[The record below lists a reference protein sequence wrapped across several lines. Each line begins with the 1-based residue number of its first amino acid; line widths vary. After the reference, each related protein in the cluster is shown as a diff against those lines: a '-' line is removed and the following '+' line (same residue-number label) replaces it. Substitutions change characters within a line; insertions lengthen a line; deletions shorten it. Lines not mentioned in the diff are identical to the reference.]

1 MKKVSIKMA
10 NCYGIKQLEYVF
22 DFEKYKNYL
31 IYASNGMMK
40 TSFTKTFSALRAGK
54 KPSDEVYGK
63 KTTCD
68 VFNDD
73 DPILGE
79 NIFVINSYEDEYIS
93 PNSAKL
99 MVHRELRQKYDD
111 AIQNVNSAQNIL
123 WTALQAFFL
132 DSGDFSAEL
141 SSLFSCAPVD
151 VLEQIK
157 KQIERGLLDE
167 DSFELDFLKL
177 KYADAFNSNVEA
189 FVKEPKNIAQ
199 ITEYENRYNELLE
212 KSPIFKRGVFS
223 HNNADI
229 VTESLNSNGFFGAN
243 HSLVLHGV
251 DRVIETS
258 DDLLDAIQTEK
269 KKIFA
274 DEKLKKSFEKI
285 NAALGKRTLI
295 QFRSV
300 IEAHPEIIP
309 ELSDYLAFKRKV
321 WVGLLNK
328 VKTELDKVILE
339 YEKCQTLIETIK
351 EEANR
356 QHSQWDIVL
365 DIFKSRFTVPFTISV
380 PNKNDVALLGEM
392 PEFVFKYK
400 DMETGDE
407 QEISRKNLERVLS
420 QGEKRALFLLN
431 IINDLEALKL
441 SGKEYLIVTDDIAES
456 FDYKNKYAIIEYLQE
471 MMEAANLKFVV
482 LTHNFDFYRTVA
494 LRAKGKVRPAMVQRV
509 NNGLEIGD
517 PKYVYKTPFELIR
530 KGIKRHNDKDLI
542 TSIPFVRNIIEYTS
556 GTDNNTNYQLLTSL
570 LHLKSTTKTI
580 TFKQLEDIYK
590 DELRDVDFDFSE
602 SRETDKVYYLIL
614 NEAKKIRFNNNDA
627 MDLDGKVVISMA
639 IRLLAEEYMIN
650 QLLAVG
656 CPRESIEE
664 ISTMQTGGLVEL
676 FKKFCPTQT
685 GELKTLNKVLLMS
698 SENIHINSFMFEPLI
713 DISIKS
719 LVDLFG
725 DICILQP
732 PVYSE

>member
-1 MKKVSIKMA
+1 MKKVSIKMT

-22 DFEKYKNYL
+22 DFEKHKNYL

-40 TSFTKTFSALRAGK
+40 TSFTKTFSALRSGK

-68 VFNDD
+68 VLNDD
-73 DPILGE
+73 DTILGE

-99 MVHRELRQKYDD
+99 MVHRELRQKYDE
-111 AIQNVNSAQNIL
+111 AIQNVDAAKTLL
-123 WTALQAFFL
+123 WTALQAFFG
-132 DSGDFSAEL
+132 DSVDFSAEL
-141 SSLFSCAPVD
+141 SNLFACAPVD

-157 KQIERGLLDE
+157 THCEKGLLDE

-177 KYADAFNSNVEA
+177 KYADVFNANVEA
-189 FVKEPKNIAQ
+189 FVKDPKNITQ
-199 ITEYENRYNELLE
+199 ITEYEKRYNELLE

-229 VTESLNSNGFFGAN
+229 VSESLNANGFFGAN
-243 HSLVLHGV
+243 HSLVLYGV
-251 DRVIETS
+251 DRVIESS
-258 DDLLDAIQTEK
+258 DDLMDAIQTEK

-274 DEKLKKSFEKI
+274 DEKLKKSFDKI

-295 QFRSV
+295 QFRTV

-309 ELSDYLAFKRKV
+309 ELSDYLVFKRKI

-328 VKTELDKVILE
+328 VKTELEKVVAE
-339 YEKCQTLIETIK
+339 YEKCQTLIAIIK

-380 PNKNDVALLGEM
+380 PNKKDVALLGEM

-407 QEISRKNLERVLS
+407 QEISRKNLEKVLS

-431 IINDLEALKL
+431 IINDLEALKM

-471 MMEAANLKFVV
+471 MMEAPNLKFIV

-509 NNGLEIGD
+509 NNGLQIGN
-517 PKYVYKTPFELIR
+517 PKYVYRTPFELIR
-530 KGIKRHNDKDLI
+530 QGIKRHNDKDLI

-556 GTDNNTNYQLLTSL
+556 GTEGNTNYQLLTSL
-570 LHLKSTTKTI
+570 LHLKSTTKSI

-602 SRETDKVYYLIL
+602 SRESDKVYYLIL

-650 QLLAVG
+650 QLLVAG
-656 CPRESIEE
+656 CPNESIDG

-676 FKKFCPTQT
+676 FKNYCPSQV

>member
-132 DSGDFSAEL
+132 DSVDFSAEL

-656 CPRESIEE
+656 CPRESIEG

>member
-10 NCYGIKQLEYVF
+10 NCYGIKKLEYVF
-22 DFEKYKNYL
+22 DFEKHKNYL

-40 TSFTKTFSALRAGK
+40 TSFTKTFSALRGGK

-73 DPILGE
+73 DPILAE

-111 AIQNVNSAQNIL
+111 AIQNVNVAQNIL
-123 WTALQAFFL
+123 WTALQALFS
-132 DSGDFSAEL
+132 DAVDFSVEL

-151 VLEQIK
+151 VWKQIK
-157 KQIERGLLDE
+157 KQIEGGLLEE

-177 KYADAFNSNVEA
+177 KYADIFNSNVEA

-212 KSPIFKRGVFS
+212 KSPVFKRGVFS

-229 VTESLNSNGFFGAN
+229 VTESLNVNGFFGAN

-300 IEAHPEIIP
+300 IEVYPEIIP

-656 CPRESIEE
+656 CPQESIEG

>member
-1 MKKVSIKMA
+1 MA

-132 DSGDFSAEL
+132 DSVDFSAEL

-656 CPRESIEE
+656 CPRESIEG